1 MELEGCLAAEVNA
14 MDIRRGR
21 AIEGLPADFGT
32 VIIELY
38 NDSDQNR
45 RMHCTECL
53 VSYNFVITY
62 DWLK

>member
-21 AIEGLPADFGT
+21 AIEELPADFGT

-45 RMHCTECL
+45 RMH
-53 VSYNFVITY
+53 
-62 DWLK
+62 